1 MAFNTFEEEQQH
13 QELGESVH
21 ECYLSLLACS
31 LQFQAQRSAI
41 TIAKVHLHLALT
53 DHITSPF
60 TLFKNYLVC
69 PLKGSRGGASVS
81 DYYFSRYKAS
91 FHFAK
96 KQVINKSG
104 NVIIE
109 LLTFNILSYNR

>member
-1 MAFNTFEEEQQH
+1 M
-13 QELGESVH
+13 
-21 ECYLSLLACS
+21 
-31 LQFQAQRSAI
+31 
-41 TIAKVHLHLALT
+41 AKVHLHLTLT

-60 TLFKNYLVC
+60 TLFKNNLVW

-96 KQVINKSG
+96 KQVINKSA

-109 LLTFNILSYNR
+109 LLRFNILSYNR